1 MRTIL
6 IPVDASATT
15 RNAVKFAANW
25 AKQYAYDHI
34 ILLMVSNESMFDY
47 LHIADPYSMIAED
60 HVNLVRKDTEAL
72 FRNLSQAVKEI
83 VPDISLSTV
92 LSRSSI
98 IRTINES
105 LKENPSVELIVLGAD
120 LHYNNDD
127 SPVSEHIVEI
137 ARTSPVRTLIVPNNH
152 HYTKVETVLAP
163 CDITQIGK
171 LERISKFKERL
182 QINHLK
188 LDLLHIHHKSEII
201 DQHKKQELKEY
212 VSQHFADI
220 TTDIHYSQDPD
231 TIKGISSF
239 VAGHSVDII
248 TALPGKH
255 SFLYYL
261 MNKSVTEA
269 IYQNINKP
277 VMILK

>member
-15 RNAVKFAANW
+15 QNAVKFAANW
-25 AKQYAYDHI
+25 AKQYAYEHI

-47 LHIADPYSMIAED
+47 LHIADPYSVVAED
-60 HVNLVRKDTEAL
+60 HVNNVRVDTEAL
-72 FRNLSQAVKEI
+72 LRNLSWVVKEI
-83 VPDISLSTV
+83 VPNVTVSTV

-98 IRTINES
+98 LRTINES
-105 LKENPSVELIVLGAD
+105 IKENPSVELIVLGAD
-120 LHYNNDD
+120 LHDENDD
-127 SPVSEHIVEI
+127 SLVSENIVEI
-137 ARTSPVRTLIVPNNH
+137 ARTSPIRTLIVPNNH
-152 HYTKVETVLAP
+152 SYTRVENVLAP

-182 QINHLK
+182 QTNHLK
-188 LDLLHIHHKSEII
+188 LSLLHIYQKDENL
-201 DQHKKQELKEY
+201 DQEKQQELEKY
-212 VSQHFADI
+212 IFNNFADI
-220 TTDIHYSQDPD
+220 STRIYYSQDPN

-239 VAGHSVDII
+239 VAEHPVDII

-261 MNKSVTEA
+261 MNRSVTEA